1 MDNTLSDY
9 DLIDR
14 MKKERQNEIDKLR
27 REKER
32 LRATIEL
39 IKSRG
44 MAHGVEW
51 CVTTASGALESEEE

>member
-1 MDNTLSDY
+1 MDKTLSDY
-9 DLIDR
+9 DLIELQ
-14 MKKERQNEIDKLR
+14 KKERREEIYKLR
-27 REKER
+27 AENER

-51 CVTTASGALESEEE
+51 CVATASGALESEGG